1 MGEMASALA
10 HELNQPL
17 AAISNY
23 MKGSRRL
30 LADSPDP
37 NRSKIENA
45 LDRAAEQAL
54 RAGQIIRRLR
64 DFVSRGESEKR
75 VESLSKL
82 IEEAGA
88 LGLAGAREQGVQLRF
103 NLDPE
108 HDLVLVD
115 RVQIQQVLVNL
126 FRNAL
131 EAMAHSPQRELI
143 ASNAKVADDM
153 IEVAVFDTGPGFHDD
168 VMPNLFQTFYTT
180 KETGMGVGLSISRSI
195 VEAHGGRM
203 WAETNRSGGATFRF
217 TLPAASNESVTM
229 VHRGKV
235 YVIDD
240 DERDARLARLPA
252 RVPPISTSR
261 CSNRASSFL
270 DALSTIDF
278 GCVVSD
284 VRMPGIDGIE
294 LLKRLK
300 AGGSLFPVVI
310 MTGHGDVPLA
320 VEAMKLGAMDF
331 LEKPFED
338 DRLIGMIETAL
349 RRAEPGVKGE
359 AVTLEIQTRIA
370 SLSPRERQVMDGLIA
385 GLSNKLIAREYDI
398 SPRTIEVYRANV
410 MTKMQAA
417 SLSELV
423 RLAMRGG
430 VFKD

>member
-1 MGEMASALA
+1 
-10 HELNQPL
+10 
-17 AAISNY
+17 
-23 MKGSRRL
+23 
-30 LADSPDP
+30 
-37 NRSKIENA
+37 
-45 LDRAAEQAL
+45 
-54 RAGQIIRRLR
+54 
-64 DFVSRGESEKR
+64 
-75 VESLSKL
+75 
-82 IEEAGA
+82 
-88 LGLAGAREQGVQLRF
+88 
-103 NLDPE
+103 
-108 HDLVLVD
+108 
-115 RVQIQQVLVNL
+115 
-126 FRNAL
+126 
-131 EAMAHSPQRELI
+131 
-143 ASNAKVADDM
+143 
-153 IEVAVFDTGPGFHDD
+153 
-168 VMPNLFQTFYTT
+168 
-180 KETGMGVGLSISRSI
+180 
-195 VEAHGGRM
+195 
-203 WAETNRSGGATFRF
+203 
-217 TLPAASNESVTM
+217 M

-240 DERDARLARLPA
+240 DDAMRDSLDFLLGSADFHVTLFESAL
-252 RVPPISTSR
+252 I
-261 CSNRASSFL
+261 FL
-270 DALSTIDF
+270 DALPAIDF

-300 AGGSLFPVVI
+300 ACGSLFPVLI

-338 DRLIGMIETAL
+338 DRLIGMIEAAL
-349 RRAEPGVKGE
+349 KRAEPGAKSE
-359 AVTLEIQTRIA
+359 AVTIEIRSRIA